1 MELYTCSAQY
11 IGAWK
16 SCIQV
21 CSSHDKYQVCLGCAW
36 IVQVLLQAGL
46 LIMHYATWCVCFEL
60 HIAWG
65 SLWNWEILPLS
76 AYQCPYVDCLSS
88 KVGMK
93 SVSFLQWYRVP
104 ARMGCFPGRTLLV
117 GASVMGKAAMMATH
131 EPYSSGVIITTGW
144 YSAQSNTVMKPD
156 TGLTELSFTWLF
168 TLVALCFPIE
178 WSVETKKFLLVSWC
192 FSWVC
197 YKGALLEWQLWYI
210 AAIWAVFVAKQDLLG
225 KQTWPYWCLVL
236 STAFLQR
243 GSMILMERADGK
255 MSHTSTFAP

>member
-104 ARMGCFPGRTLLV
+104 ARMGGPRKNIV
-117 GASVMGKAAMMATH
+117 GGCICYG
-131 EPYSSGVIITTGW
+131 ESGHDGHTRAIFFWGDYHHWVIFCPIQHSYETRYWTYRVIIHMVVYFSSFMFPNWMECWNKEISTG
-144 YSAQSNTVMKPD
+144 
-156 TGLTELSFTWLF
+156 F
-168 TLVALCFPIE
+168 LVFFMSL
-178 WSVETKKFLLVSWC
+178 
-192 FSWVC
+192 
-197 YKGALLEWQLWYI
+197 
-210 AAIWAVFVAKQDLLG
+210 
-225 KQTWPYWCLVL
+225 
-236 STAFLQR
+236 LQR
-243 GSMILMERADGK
+243 CLARMAALVHSSYMGCICCQTRPVGETNLTILVFGS
-255 MSHTSTFAP
+255 